1 MGRFLIYNIFMKTFR
16 YNLVFQAEP
25 EGGFT
30 VIVPAL
36 PGCVSYG
43 KNLKQAKLMA
53 EDAIIGYLKS
63 LKKRGKPIPSND
75 MWIAASAARHG
86 LALFTFDDH
95 FHEIEG
101 IVLQAFPKGE

>member
-63 LKKRGKPIPSND
+63 LKKRGKPIPN
-75 MWIAASAARHG
+75 
-86 LALFTFDDH
+86 DDH
-95 FHEIEG
+95 SFITVTEVALG
-101 IVLQAFPKGE
+101 TAKAKKAAYA